1 MIKKTLELVGEYFL
15 LMKRVFTRPEKW
27 RIFWKQCL
35 VETVNLGLTSVPL
48 IGIISIAIG
57 AVLVIQTAYNIEN
70 PFIPKM
76 YVGYMVRESLIL
88 EFSCTMVA
96 LILAGKVGSNISSD
110 IGTMRLTEQI
120 DAMEMMGINSAN
132 YLILPKVVSIC
143 LFNPILM
150 FFSFMVGI
158 LGGWLI
164 VAATGLITLSQYIT
178 GLRFA
183 FNGYYIVYAATKMVV
198 FSFIIVTVSALYGYF
213 PKENSMEVGRA
224 STRSIVTICLLI
236 LISDMMLTQM
246 MLN

>member
-1 MIKKTLELVGEYFL
+1 MIKKTFELIGEYIL

-27 RIFWKQCL
+27 KIFWKQC
-35 VETVNLGLTSVPL
+35 VMETEKLGMTSISL
-48 IGIISIAIG
+48 IGVISIAIG

-132 YLILPKVVSIC
+132 YLILPKVVSVC
-143 LFNPILM
+143 LFNPLLM
-150 FFSFMVGI
+150 LFSFMIGI

-164 VAATGLITLSQYIT
+164 VAATGMITLSKYAT
-178 GLRFA
+178 GWGFD
-183 FNGYYIVYAATKMVV
+183 FNGYYIVYAIAKMVA
-198 FSFIIVTVSALYGYF
+198 FSFIIVTVSALYGYS

-224 STRSIVTICLLI
+224 STRSIVAICLLI
-236 LISDMMLTQM
+236 LIVDLLLTQL